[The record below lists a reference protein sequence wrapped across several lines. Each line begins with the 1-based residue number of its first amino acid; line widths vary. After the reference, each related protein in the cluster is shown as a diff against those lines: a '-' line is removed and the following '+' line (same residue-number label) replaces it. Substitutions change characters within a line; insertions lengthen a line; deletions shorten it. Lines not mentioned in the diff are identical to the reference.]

1 MRLTILVVRLP
12 TITLA
17 LWGIVLVVALAMLRA
32 IIAMVLLTVAATV
45 VIVARHAGF

>member
-17 LWGIVLVVALAMLRA
+17 MWGIVLVVALAMLRA
-32 IIAMVLLTVAATV
+32 IIVCMLRKYSCILNQ
-45 VIVARHAGF
+45 